1 MIRSVTPDQI
11 RNSIDELLDS
21 VNESN
26 DLVIIERRGE
36 SVGALVNNE
45 ELQHIL
51 GRRRA
56 VEAWSRLDAIAEQN
70 ADLDPDEVMAIVQ
83 EEVEAVRREHYERGE

>member
-1 MIRSVTPDQI
+1 MIRSVTPEQVQNNIDQ
-11 RNSIDELLDS
+11 LLDS
-21 VNESN
+21 VNES
-26 DLVIIERRGE
+26 DELVIIERQGE
-36 SVGALVNNE
+36 SVGALVNND

-56 VEAWSRLDAIAEQN
+56 VEAWARLDAIAEQN

-83 EEVEAVRREHYERGE
+83 KEVEAVRRERHERGE